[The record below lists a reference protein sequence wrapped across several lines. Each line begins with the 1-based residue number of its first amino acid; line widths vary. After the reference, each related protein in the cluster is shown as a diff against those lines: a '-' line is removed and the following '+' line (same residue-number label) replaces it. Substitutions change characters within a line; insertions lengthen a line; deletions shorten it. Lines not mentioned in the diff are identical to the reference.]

1 VSAERAGRTGD
12 LLSGADA
19 LGVVLA
25 SQRVIVDAM
34 LALAQRQ
41 QDAIVAGD
49 VEVLTSVVDEQ
60 QQMVDHLNSL
70 ETERM
75 TALVAI
81 AVAIGLDDASTITLT
96 EVAAAL
102 PEAEGAALAAQ
113 GNALRSQ
120 AEALRQTQDLNDR
133 LLERSRALV
142 DRWLQYLRTLLS
154 GSLYTASGSAG
165 ELPGGRALDRSA

>member
-1 VSAERAGRTGD
+1 MSAPEND
-12 LLSGADA
+12 LLTGAGA

-49 VEVLTSVVDEQ
+49 VEALTNVVDEQ

-81 AVAIGLDDASTITLT
+81 ATAIGLDDTEGLTLT
-96 EVAAAL
+96 QVAAAL
-102 PEAEGAALAAQ
+102 PAPLGTALATQ
-113 GNALRSQ
+113 GQTLRAQ
-120 AEALRQTQDLNDR
+120 AEALRQAQDLNER
-133 LLERSRALV
+133 LIESSKSLV
-142 DRWLQYLRTLLS
+142 DRWLQYLRTVLS
-154 GSLYTASGSAG
+154 GSLYNASGAAG

>member
-1 VSAERAGRTGD
+1 MSAQAAHGEGE
-12 LLSGADA
+12 LMSGAEA

-49 VEVLTSVVDEQ
+49 VEALTGVVDEQ

-81 AVAIGLDDASTITLT
+81 ATAIGLDDAGRLTLT

-102 PEAEGAALAAQ
+102 PQAQGAALAAQ
-113 GNALRSQ
+113 GHALRAQ
-120 AEALRQTQDLNDR
+120 AEALRQAQDLNER

-154 GSLYTASGSAG
+154 GSLYTASGATG
-165 ELPGGRALDRSA
+165 DLPGGRALDRSA